1 MTGQCATKKNSRVLI
16 QPLKPKTFKA
26 YPLIITV
33 MAVFQLLGI
42 LYARYWVDCFHL
54 HLPLGTLICTPIVL
68 YIFQI
73 VAECYGWQYGRQI
86 VWCSVPQLSCD
97 EDGG

>member
-1 MTGQCATKKNSRVLI
+1 MITPLETK
-16 QPLKPKTFKA
+16 QFKA
-26 YPLIITV
+26 YPFLIAV
-33 MAVFQLLGI
+33 MAVMQMLCI
-42 LYARYWVDCFHL
+42 LYGRHITDIFGVGVA
-54 HLPLGTLICTPIVL
+54 LGNIVFTPMLL
-68 YIFQI
+68 YLFQI